1 MRTRWTA
8 GSPPYGAW
16 LASLADEPG
25 LLGATVI
32 VESAPDT
39 GVRLRATVAAKADP
53 RGHPVS
59 LAVLRESADT
69 FATGTPQST
78 VWVTLTYET
87 PGAKTG
93 LTGPA
98 EELVDR
104 ITGLAAGL
112 AGTGVDDA
120 RPATAQEL
128 CEEMLVAYDPARQ
141 ADIDAARV
149 AAADDTT
156 PILALSWEDVG
167 PVTATAPRSYYQHD
181 SGASI
186 TWEMSEAPRGVHYAN
201 ILAALVAPQRGLR
214 KRVALHYQVVPPW
227 EAAALVQKDVR
238 TTEFRASQSK
248 RPSARVTTEVRAA
261 HQTAAEESAGAAL
274 LTVGLTLTA
283 TATDT
288 VEGLHGLPVPA
299 THQLPAGAHRRR
311 QRLGDRPD
319 PAAPE
324 LRGAGLRVPEHLP
337 GRGHLPPPPAHPDR
351 AAGGHAMTR
360 RPTAKTKRPTPRGWA
375 RPFGGYSLLLSN
387 PNRWRSTSNQVCGMW
402 PFAIGAGVPQSGAP
416 LGDHLGGGGT
426 GRGDPYSWFQDGYIS
441 SPSEVVIG
449 LNGQGKSTLIA
460 KQILCLEGMGVLPLV
475 LGDLKGEYGHLITTI
490 GGQVID
496 VGPGRGTVNPLDPG
510 EAAAVAG
517 LLAGEADRAVL
528 TGNHDRAE
536 RMRTLRLQVL
546 AEAHARAVSATSGL
560 ITILR
565 GGTAPEEHEESVLSR
580 GIRLLEALH
589 DAGLPACPCPDKTWH
604 RVGCP
609 DRPDQLA
616 PELRDLLDV
625 ITAGHPDLYAVAV
638 AADRAD
644 YDKLTVRLRRS
655 LTALVEGSSRLG
667 DTFTGQTSTPMRR
680 DRPVCV
686 NISAIDDSQSDLQA
700 AVLLASWAAGFAMV
714 NVANVLADAGLE
726 PRRHWFV
733 VMDEF
738 WRVLRSGAGM
748 VDRADALTRLDRR
761 KGVARAFIFHTMEDL
776 EALPDDRTAQG
787 PRVRRPLRNGGLL
800 RAAPL
805 GDAAAARRHPLLPQ
819 GGAADHLLDD
829 PGVLD
834 AVGDPT
840 RAGQVPDQGRPET
853 GAAGA
858 DPQDQR
864 RGRAAQH
871 QPVVDPGRAGRV
883 RGRPR
888 PGLGAGAAVSVT
900 TRRRNPSTRTI
911 SCSGS
916 ASPRSCWW
924 WVGCGRRCTW
934 ATGGRTTPPTCRAR
948 SRCWPGCCAVTS
960 RGRSA
965 APPPPPCWPW
975 PGYWPP
981 CW

>member
-1 MRTRWTA
+1 
-8 GSPPYGAW
+8 
-16 LASLADEPG
+16 
-25 LLGATVI
+25 
-32 VESAPDT
+32 
-39 GVRLRATVAAKADP
+39 
-53 RGHPVS
+53 
-59 LAVLRESADT
+59 
-69 FATGTPQST
+69 
-78 VWVTLTYET
+78 
-87 PGAKTG
+87 
-93 LTGPA
+93 
-98 EELVDR
+98 
-104 ITGLAAGL
+104 
-112 AGTGVDDA
+112 
-120 RPATAQEL
+120 
-128 CEEMLVAYDPARQ
+128 
-141 ADIDAARV
+141 
-149 AAADDTT
+149 
-156 PILALSWEDVG
+156 
-167 PVTATAPRSYYQHD
+167 
-181 SGASI
+181 
-186 TWEMSEAPRGVHYAN
+186 
-201 ILAALVAPQRGLR
+201 
-214 KRVALHYQVVPPW
+214 
-227 EAAALVQKDVR
+227 
-238 TTEFRASQSK
+238 
-248 RPSARVTTEVRAA
+248 
-261 HQTAAEESAGAAL
+261 
-274 LTVGLTLTA
+274 
-283 TATDT
+283 
-288 VEGLHGLPVPA
+288 
-299 THQLPAGAHRRR
+299 
-311 QRLGDRPD
+311 
-319 PAAPE
+319 
-324 LRGAGLRVPEHLP
+324 
-337 GRGHLPPPPAHPDR
+337 
-351 AAGGHAMTR
+351 MTR

-510 EAAAVAG
+510 EAAAVAA

-638 AADRAD
+638 AADRGD

-776 EALPDDRTAQG
+776 EALPTIERLKARG
-787 PRVRRPLRNGGLL
+787 FVARSGMVVCFGLPPSEMRLL
-800 RAAPL
+800 RDVTHFSRKEEQQITSWTTPASWTPSATP
-805 GDAAAARRHPLLPQ
+805 
-819 GGAADHLLDD
+819 
-829 PGVLD
+829 
-834 AVGDPT
+834 
-840 RAGQVPDQGRPET
+840 
-853 GAAGA
+853 
-858 DPQDQR
+858 
-864 RGRAAQH
+864 
-871 QPVVDPGRAGRV
+871 
-883 RGRPR
+883 
-888 PGLGAGAAVSVT
+888 PGLGKCLIKVGRKPGLPVRIRKTSVEAGLHNTNQLWTQVGRV
-900 TRRRNPSTRTI
+900 
-911 SCSGS
+911 GS
-916 ASPRSCWW
+916 AVDLDPA
-924 WVGCGRRCTW
+924 VAQVRR
-934 ATGGRTTPPTCRAR
+934 
-948 SRCWPGCCAVTS
+948 
-960 RGRSA
+960 
-965 APPPPPCWPW
+965 
-975 PGYWPP
+975 
-981 CW
+981 